1 MSPLDLDPTF
11 ESMSGLITI
20 RNFVMTVCL
29 IWLDL
34 VCFTCSLPSHGI
46 IVCVLK
52 GNYK

>member
-29 IWLDL
+29 VWFALHALYLIMILL
-34 VCFTCSLPSHGI
+34 SGS
-46 IVCVLK
+46 
-52 GNYK
+52 